1 MKVDYHI
8 HTRCSDGVCTVEEVL
23 EKIRENQITSFAIS
37 DHDTIAEL
45 KRARALCPKGSTFT
59 TGLEITCAEFAVPG
73 IEKKLSIHL
82 LGYGFDEDDPD
93 LNRLLDERGRRVE
106 NTFQNLMDELG
117 RSGYPAGLS
126 GVPIS
131 CGVVLQLSDVLAYMK
146 EKYAPLPGE
155 IEELILSWSRPLT
168 ESNITLEQGIRAIHN
183 AGGTTVWAHPFIVY
197 REFKR
202 QGLNAQEVETVLKY
216 LIEYGLDGMETDY
229 LDFPETQRVQLRQMA
244 EKYGLLR
251 SAGSDFHGSAARGK
265 MGVEILSGLCSGN
278 SRIRGTKNRGGR
290 VCSGQRNTE

>member
-37 DHDTIAEL
+37 DHDTIAGL

-168 ESNITLEQGIRAIHN
+168 ESNITLEEGIRAIHN
-183 AGGTTVWAHPFIVY
+183 AGGKTVWAHPFIVY

-229 LDFPETQRVQLRQMA
+229 LDFPETQRVQPRQMA

>member
-23 EKIRENQITSFAIS
+23 EKIRENQIASFAIS
-37 DHDTIAEL
+37 DHDTIAGL
-45 KRARALCPKGSTFT
+45 KRARELCPKGSTFT
-59 TGLEITCAEFAVPG
+59 TGLEITCAEFTVPG

-106 NTFQNLMDELG
+106 NTYQNLLDELG

-244 EKYGLLR
+244 ERYGMMR

>member
-8 HTRCSDGVCTVEEVL
+8 HTLCSDGVCTVEEVL
-23 EKIRENQITSFAIS
+23 EKIRENQIASFAIS
-37 DHDTIAEL
+37 DHDTIAGL
-45 KRARALCPKGSTFT
+45 KRARELCPKGSTFT

-106 NTFQNLMDELG
+106 NTFQNLVDELG

-168 ESNITLEQGIRAIHN
+168 ESNITLEEGIRAIHN

-244 EKYGLLR
+244 EQYGIMR

>member
-23 EKIRENQITSFAIS
+23 EKIRENEITSFAIS
-37 DHDTIAEL
+37 DHDTIAGL
-45 KRARALCPKGSTFT
+45 KRARELCPKGSTFT

-93 LNRLLDERGRRVE
+93 LNRLLDERERRVG

-117 RSGYPAGLS
+117 KRGYPAKLS
-126 GVPIS
+126 EVPIS

-146 EKYAPLPGE
+146 EKYAPLPRKV
-155 IEELILSWSRPLT
+155 EELILSWSRPLT
-168 ESNITLEQGIRAIHN
+168 ESNITLEEGIRAIHN

-202 QGLNAQEVETVLKY
+202 QSMSVQEVENVLKH
-216 LIEYGLDGMETDY
+216 LIQHGLDGMETDY
-229 LDFPETQRVQLRQMA
+229 LDFSETQRVQLRQMA
-244 EKYGLLR
+244 ERYGLLR

-265 MGVEILSGLCSGN
+265 MGVEVLSGLRSGN
-278 SRIRGTKNRGGR
+278 SRIRGTEIKGGR
-290 VCSGQRNTE
+290 VCSGQRITE

>member
-37 DHDTIAEL
+37 DHDTIAGL

-168 ESNITLEQGIRAIHN
+168 ESNITLEEGIRAIHN

-251 SAGSDFHGSAARGK
+251 SAGSDFHGSSARGK